1 MKKFL
6 KKLGLLLLI
15 FIAINVVTNYVYEAS
30 ANEAIENKTH
40 KNYLKWTDIH
50 QNKNSYDLV
59 VMGASRAYYAFS
71 PTIIDSSLNMNSYNM
86 GTSAQDIVE
95 SYYSLKEIFEY
106 QSPKYVVLDLF
117 FPLSD
122 NVHDYS
128 QIFSNASFF
137 NSTKT
142 KFELITEGY
151 GGSGIANY
159 LMPVL
164 KYNNYI
170 KQDLLGLFKEK
181 EAIKS
186 ETNWIKGHL
195 HDTVTVTDK
204 QIAKFEPTHNFE
216 NTAFDKKRFEKY
228 FNKIKALVEANNAKI
243 ICVRVP
249 YPPSRLLLSET
260 DDENEYYSNFM
271 SKVNVP
277 YFDLNSYKS
286 DKYIYIDQ
294 DFADYHHPNYRGAE
308 KASKQ
313 LVEAIK
319 QIKQQK

>member
-6 KKLGLLLLI
+6 KKLSLLLLI
-15 FIAINVVTNYVYEAS
+15 FIAINIVTNFIYES
-30 ANEAIENKTH
+30 AANKAIENKTH

-50 QNKNSYDLV
+50 NNKNSYDLV

-71 PTIIDSSLNMNSYNM
+71 PTIIDSSLNINSYNM

-106 QSPKYVVLDLF
+106 QNPKYVVLDLF

-137 NSTKT
+137 NSNETKL
-142 KFELITEGY
+142 ELITEGY

-170 KQDLLGLFKEK
+170 KQDLLGMFKEK
-181 EAIKS
+181 EPIKS

-195 HDTVTVTDK
+195 HDTVTVTQEK
-204 QIAKFEPTHNFE
+204 IAKFEDIPNLQ
-216 NTAFDKKRFEKY
+216 NTAFDEKRFAKY
-228 FNKIKALVEANNAKI
+228 FTKIKALVEANNAQL

-249 YPPSRLLLSET
+249 YPPSRLALNEV
-260 DDENEYYSNFM
+260 DDENVYYSTMMN
-271 SKVNVP
+271 KTNVP
-277 YFDLNSYKS
+277 YFDLNSFKT
-286 DKYIYIDQ
+286 DKYKYVDQ
-294 DFADYHHPNYRGAE
+294 DFADYHHPNYKGAH
-308 KASKQ
+308 KATMQ
-313 LVEAIK
+313 LIEAIK
-319 QIKQQK
+319 ESKL

>member
-6 KKLGLLLLI
+6 KKLGVFLLL
-15 FIAINVVTNYVYEAS
+15 FIALNLVVDYIYNS
-30 ANEAIENKTH
+30 AAHEAIENKTH

-59 VMGASRAYYAFS
+59 IMGASRAYYAFN
-71 PTIIDSSLNMNSYNM
+71 PDIIDASLNINSYNM

-106 QSPKYVVLDLF
+106 QNPKYVVLDLF

-128 QIFSNASFF
+128 QIFSNAYFF
-137 NSTKT
+137 NSNKT
-142 KFELITEGY
+142 KFELIVEGY

-159 LMPVL
+159 ILPVV
-164 KYNNYI
+164 KFNNYI
-170 KQDLLGLFKEK
+170 KQDLMGLFKER
-181 EAIKS
+181 EAIKP

-195 HDTVTVTDK
+195 HDTVTVTK
-204 QIAKFEPTHNFE
+204 WKIELFEPIPNFR
-216 NTAFDKKRFEKY
+216 NTTFDKKRFATY
-228 FNKIKALVEANNAKI
+228 FNKIKALIESHNSKL

-249 YPPSRLLLSET
+249 YPPSRLELSGH
-260 DDENEYYSNFM
+260 DDEHEYYSNFM
-271 SKVNVP
+271 KSVEIP
-277 YFDLNSYKS
+277 FFDLNTYK
-286 DKYIYIDQ
+286 KETYYYIDQ
-294 DFADYHHPNYRGAE
+294 DFADYHHPNYRGAI

-319 QIKQQK
+319 QNKL